1 MATPDSLER
10 MTNLLGLEVYC
21 NCAATVVIKESLNLG
36 YNSAIVKRIEFFR
49 HAIEE
54 DDIGRVA
61 GVLRSIFL
69 TTGKEVEEF
78 EEKFSHYTGKKH
90 TVGLTSCTA
99 ALHLSLIALG
109 IGPGDEVITTPMSF
123 CATANAI
130 LHAGA
135 MPVFVDAEEE
145 TGNLNAE
152 LIESAVTDRT
162 KAILPVHL
170 YGQMCDMKKIHTVAE
185 RYNLK
190 IIEDAAHAVE
200 AVREGVRVGQLAD
213 SVCFS
218 FYATKNIT
226 SGEGGA
232 ASTNSESLAEAIRML
247 RLHGIDRGAADR
259 YTKRYQH
266 YDMPLLGWKYNMD
279 NIHAA
284 LLIGQLERIEKLW
297 QKRNA
302 LWRLYEE
309 GLHGVKGIEMM
320 KTMPDSKPARH
331 LFTVLVDPE
340 KRDSLLWSL
349 QEKGIGIA
357 VNYRPIHLLKYYR
370 ETFGYRGGEYPVAEE
385 IGKRTISLPLYP
397 SLGEEEIRYV
407 VKTLKEELG

>member
-1 MATPDSLER
+1 M
-10 MTNLLGLEVYC
+10 
-21 NCAATVVIKESLNLG
+21 K
-36 YNSAIVKRIEFFR
+36 KIEFFR

-54 DDIGRVA
+54 DDIERVR

-78 EEKFSHYTGKKH
+78 EQGFSRYTGKKY

-99 ALHLSLIALG
+99 ALHISLIALG

-123 CATANAI
+123 CATANAV

-135 MPVFVDAEEE
+135 RPVFIDAEEA

-152 LIESAVTDRT
+152 LIGSAVTGRT
-162 KAILPVHL
+162 KAIIPVHL
-170 YGQMCDMKKIHTVAE
+170 YGQMCDMKKINAVA
-185 RYNLK
+185 RKYNLSV
-190 IIEDAAHAVE
+190 IEDAAHAVE
-200 AVREGVRVGQLAD
+200 ASREGIRVGQLSD
-213 SVCFS
+213 SACFS

-232 ASTNSESLAEAIRML
+232 AATDSEALAGALRML

-259 YTKRYQH
+259 YTKRFQH

-284 LLIGQLERIEKLW
+284 LLIGQLERVEGLW
-297 QKRNA
+297 QRRDA
-302 LWRLYEE
+302 LWRMYEE
-309 GLHGVKGIEMM
+309 GLRDVKGVGMLG
-320 KTMPDSKPARH
+320 TVPDSKHARH
-331 LFTVLVDPE
+331 LFTILVDPE
-340 KRDSLLWSL
+340 RRDSLLWSL

-357 VNYRPIHLLKYYR
+357 VNYRPIHLLRYYS
-370 ETFGYRGGEYPVAEE
+370 ETFGYREGDYPVAEE
-385 IGKRTISLPLYP
+385 IGKRTLALPLYP
-397 SLGEEEIRYV
+397 SLQEEEVRYV
-407 VKTLKEELG
+407 VNTIKEELSS